1 VGDKQRHRRLRL
13 LIKELNKNRKKQA
26 QQIDILCNDLVAA
39 QRSFIK
45 KLKTISFT
53 AGFYESIL
61 GATDLNSLLYRA
73 VKQIRRKIDEATIV
87 FFLRQAESFEIYVF
101 DSGRPPALGRQQ
113 LEGCFSQEL
122 AENICQSNKVH
133 TLEDIFEIGVGGDFT
148 ALSGVSAVTIPLGVF
163 GSSSGFILI
172 CRAADERLTADE
184 TGDISAV
191 TSGLSQAIARCQ
203 ALSRAAD

>member
-13 LIKELNKNRKKQA
+13 LIKELNKSRKKQA

-73 VKQIRRKIDEATIV
+73 VKQIRRRIDETTIV
-87 FFLRQAESFEIYVF
+87 FFLRQAEGFEIYVF
-101 DSGRPPALGRQQ
+101 DSERPPVFGRQQ

-122 AENICQSNKVH
+122 AESICQSNKVH
-133 TLEDIFEIGVGGDFT
+133 TLEDIFEMGVGGDFT
-148 ALSGVSAVTIPLGVF
+148 ALSGVSAVTIPLGAF
-163 GSSSGFILI
+163 GSSSGFMLI
-172 CRAADERLTADE
+172 CRAANERLTADE

-191 TSGLSQAIARCQ
+191 TSGLSQAIGCCQ